1 MRYEGQIA
9 ETVTIRGHGGY
20 PLVAYLARPFG
31 AGPYANVLVIHHGVG
46 WDEATKEI
54 TRRFAHHGYIAICP
68 NLYAREGADLS
79 PDDAAAAARG
89 KNGVP
94 DEQFLGDVAGAI
106 AYMRDLP
113 TSNQKVGTIGYC
125 SGGRQSFL
133 AACNLDVQAAVDC
146 YGGFVAE
153 PLPEEYKHLNM
164 RPILDQARNLRCPL
178 LGLFGVEDK
187 HPAPEHVKATEEE
200 LKKQGKAFD
209 FHTFEGAGHG
219 FFATDRAAYR
229 VEAANEGWKLIFDF
243 FGRYLA

>member
-1 MRYEGQIA
+1 MKYEGQLA
-9 ETVTIRGHGGY
+9 ETVTIHGHGGERIA
-20 PLVAYLARPFG
+20 AYLARPIG
-31 AGPYANVLVIHHGVG
+31 QGPYGGVLVIHHAPA

-68 NLYAREGADLS
+68 NLHHRAGPGLS
-79 PDDAAAAARG
+79 PDDAAAATRAKG
-89 KNGVP
+89 GVP
-94 DEQFLGDVAGAI
+94 DEQFLGDAAGAI
-106 AYMRDLP
+106 AYIRELP
-113 TSNQKVGTIGYC
+113 YSSGKVAAIGYC

-153 PLPEEYKHLNM
+153 PLPPEYAHLGM
-164 RPILDQARNLRCPL
+164 KPVLEQANNLRCPL

-200 LKKQGKAFD
+200 LKKHGKTYE

-219 FFATDRAAYR
+219 FFATDRAMYR
-229 VEAANEGWKLIFDF
+229 VEAANEGWKLVFEF
-243 FGRYLA
+243 FGSYLS